1 MDLERLRAKV
11 NPGSTALIVID
22 MQRDYCCE
30 GGIFHSR
37 GFDLVPTQKLVERLT
52 LFLPKARKVLKNI
65 IHLKMTK
72 VPGLTSLAAA
82 EIYERHG
89 VQRKYDPAYADF
101 HVVPAEGDTVI
112 SKYKYSGFFLT
123 YLDQFLRSN
132 GIKTVILTGVST
144 NVCVES
150 TARDA
155 FMHDYF
161 VVVPRDL
168 TEGSTA
174 EAGAASLATI
184 DLFIGEVVGSGE
196 LLQCWGSPA

>member
-1 MDLERLRAKV
+1 MELDKLRAKV
-11 NPGSTALIVID
+11 NPDSTALIVID
-22 MQRDYCCE
+22 MQKDYCCE
-30 GGIFHSR
+30 GGVFHGR
-37 GFDLVPTQKLVERLT
+37 GFDLGPTQKLVERLT
-52 LFLPKARKVLKNI
+52 LFLPKARKVLRQI

-72 VPGLTSLAAA
+72 VPGLASAAAA
-82 EIYERHG
+82 ELYGRHG
-89 VQRKYDPAYADF
+89 VQRTYDPAYAEF
-101 HVVPAEGDTVI
+101 HVVPDERDTVI
-112 SKYKYSGFFLT
+112 AKYRYSGFFST

-155 FMHDYF
+155 FMRDYF

-184 DLFIGEVVGSGE
+184 DLFIGQVVSSGD
-196 LLQCWGSPA
+196 LLQCWGLQA